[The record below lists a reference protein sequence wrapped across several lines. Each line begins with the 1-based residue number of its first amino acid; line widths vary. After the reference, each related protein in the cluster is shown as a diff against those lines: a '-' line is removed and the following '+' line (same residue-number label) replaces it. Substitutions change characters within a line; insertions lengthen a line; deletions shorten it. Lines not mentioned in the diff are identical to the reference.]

1 MEKLEYFSCL
11 GSMITNVTSCT
22 QDTKSCIAVVKAVM
36 NKKQKTLFTS
46 KLDINLRNKL
56 VKCYIWRIA
65 LCGAGTVGSR
75 TEILGRF

>member
-1 MEKLEYFSCL
+1 
-11 GSMITNVTSCT
+11 
-22 QDTKSCIAVVKAVM
+22 VVKAAM
-36 NKKQKTLFTS
+36 NKKQKILFTS
-46 KLDINLRNKL
+46 KININLRNTP